1 MNVLVFRVWL
11 EERCVLWC
19 DLCNSVLPRT
29 QRKATDMTLARKGGK
44 GWMSKG
50 SQEHSQNL
58 RAPKHVLKLSSSDTV
73 RVWWVPI
80 LTRGK
85 LHIEALPDDFPGET
99 QAGAEVMVA
108 KVRAGLNVRFQGDTA
123 TPPRVLFTDRG
134 NGFYDSGSGA
144 ITDKYK
150 AALRLHHL
158 RAFFGDDASVQPGQ
172 LQEVMLHETAVSW
185 MRVRLAQT
193 LPRRCWEETLEAY
206 RARLK
211 TCAAH
216 INDTFDVAGLCRE
229 LPERVRELDR
239 RQGERLAK

>member
-1 MNVLVFRVWL
+1 
-11 EERCVLWC
+11 
-19 DLCNSVLPRT
+19 
-29 QRKATDMTLARKGGK
+29 
-44 GWMSKG
+44 MSKG